1 MDVYIVEDLDERLDV
16 ELKVGCGNKVRK
28 CEGGASI
35 GSPPIADNELTTPVK
50 LRVTHSI
57 QNESWRDV
65 QRRTSLHN
73 NP

>member
-57 QNESWRDV
+57 QNESWRVV
-65 QRRTSLHN
+65 QRTIHHSN
-73 NP
+73 NS